1 MLSDRER
8 KTLRELERQFRA
20 DDPAFSRSFDVRAR
34 RTGRSRIGTAAAV
47 VTAVLVVALMLV
59 SGSLGGA
66 LALAVV
72 TGLLWLAWHRAA
84 QAGGPPDGRSDGT
97 TIN

>member
-1 MLSDRER
+1 MLSDHEW

-34 RTGRSRIGTAAAV
+34 RTGRSRIGTVAV

-84 QAGGPPDGRSDGT
+84 QAGGPSDGRSDGT

>member
-1 MLSDRER
+1 MLSDHER

-34 RTGRSRIGTAAAV
+34 RTGRSRLGTAAA

-72 TGLLWLAWHRAA
+72 TGLLWLAWHRAT
-84 QAGGPPDGRSDGT
+84 GTGRRST
-97 TIN
+97 